1 MDKQKLPVVLLTG
14 FTEFGEYGKNVSEV
28 LMTEVEANLHLF
40 PSATVFTRVLD
51 VDYSNAEH
59 QFDRAVLETEPDLV
73 ISFGLSWGID
83 EIKLERFAL
92 NIDDA
97 TLPDNAG
104 VLRQGSEI
112 IPGGALALRTTL
124 PISEIYDSLK
134 NENIPVKFSNHAGAF
149 LCNHI
154 FYHGLT
160 KFSDT
165 SPLVPYGF
173 IHLPPLQV
181 QVTDMGRTVLTQEQL
196 LQGAV
201 TIVTT
206 SLRSMGYL

>member
-28 LMTEVEANLHLF
+28 LMAEIEANLRLF
-40 PSATVFTRVLD
+40 QNAAVITRVLD
-51 VDYSNAEH
+51 VDYSKAEH
-59 QFDRAVLETEPDLV
+59 QFDLAVLETEPDLV
-73 ISFGLSWGID
+73 ISFGLSWSID

-112 IPGGALALRTTL
+112 VSEGTLALKTTL
-124 PISEIYDSLK
+124 PLPQIYESLK
-134 NENIPVKFSNHAGAF
+134 SQNIPVKFSNHAGAF

-165 SPLVPYGF
+165 ASHVPFGF
-173 IHLPPLQV
+173 IHLPPLQT
-181 QVTDMGRTVLTQEQL
+181 QVTDIGRTVLTQEQL
-196 LQGAV
+196 LQAAV

-206 SLRSMGYL
+206 SLRSMGY